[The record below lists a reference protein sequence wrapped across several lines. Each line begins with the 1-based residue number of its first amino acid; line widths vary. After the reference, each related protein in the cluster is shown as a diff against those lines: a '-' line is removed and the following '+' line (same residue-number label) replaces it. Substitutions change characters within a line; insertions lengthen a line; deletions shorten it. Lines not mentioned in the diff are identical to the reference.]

1 MDRHGRVVLCLS
13 FCGIA
18 TAVHEEDM
26 ILWPVLLGTVQSRPG
41 GGGVDHA
48 HATDDDL
55 HARRR
60 MQSLLTPPACQR
72 PGPISGTPSL
82 FHHPFHALTLPLGTA
97 ARVSV
102 ISKHLHP

>member
-1 MDRHGRVVLCLS
+1 MDRHGGRNVVVS
-13 FCGIA
+13 FWNMSSDR
-18 TAVHEEDM
+18 EDM
-26 ILWPVLLGTVQSRPG
+26 ILWPVHTFVTKALGTRRA
-41 GGGVDHA
+41 VDHA